1 MWGGGSPRPSLFLLP
16 FISLTPSKIAD
27 KDIGTFS
34 QSKMF
39 TTCTLTRS
47 TDVGVGRNQASAEW
61 KGLKSRYYRDVHV
74 ALIEV
79 FSIKVSDALI
89 W

>member
-1 MWGGGSPRPSLFLLP
+1 MADGKLRGLAGEFLLLKWDYHVGGGGGGGSPRPSLFLLP

-27 KDIGTFS
+27 TDIGTFP

-47 TDVGVGRNQASAEW
+47 TDVG
-61 KGLKSRYYRDVHV
+61 
-74 ALIEV
+74 
-79 FSIKVSDALI
+79 
-89 W
+89 